1 MFFPLCSPAIV
12 GRSADY
18 WANGKQPAC
27 WIRECKATDAGAKLV
42 SSSRYNHY
50 TLLKVLL
57 SWTWVCIHPSV
68 QLKVTYIHTYIHTKY
83 LH

>member
-50 TLLKVLL
+50 TLLKVVDIGA
-57 SWTWVCIHPSV
+57 WKWH
-68 QLKVTYIHTYIHTKY
+68 TYIHTYIHTKY